1 LAVYWDG
8 AEAEGAE
15 EDGEARHFVDG
26 ACEDDGGVADV
37 VV

>member
-1 LAVYWDG
+1 VDGDG

-15 EDGEARHFVDG
+15 EDRESRYFVDCAG
-26 ACEDDGGVADV
+26 EDDGGVADV